1 MRLRPTLT
9 ATRARD
15 YRRPG
20 GPWDVP
26 PLDAVLSPRSGA
38 PVRLVDG
45 SVRLTGP
52 ELDSLVGAL
61 AGGLRANGVRRGDA
75 VAWQLPNWHE
85 SVLLYRACWR
95 LGAVAAPLHHS
106 WGPSEVE
113 RILELIEPKLVLGG
127 TGMPAREARRAV
139 PVRGPE
145 GEFPNL
151 LGTSSPPPA
160 ARPTD
165 LAVVVFTSGSTG
177 EPKAVLH
184 TQRTLAYKARLMTGV
199 HGLGRDDAVLMPAP
213 LAHVS
218 GLLNA
223 VLVPGAAGMLT
234 VLMERWDPEAALT
247 AVETER
253 ISFMVG
259 PPTFFLG
266 LMSAG
271 TFSRRRVASLRLVS
285 SGGTGVSPAFVAT
298 ATEELGCLVKR
309 SYGST
314 EAPTVTTTMSSDAPR
329 QAQETDGRAV
339 GEVELRISDPSS
351 GRPLPPGAEGELWV
365 RGPELFAGYAEA
377 SQTQEATRR
386 GWFRTGDLAVLDRDH
401 SLTIV
406 GRIKDVIIRGGE
418 NIATAEV
425 ESVLEAHPSVRQAV
439 AVGYPDVR
447 LGERVAVF
455 VVTDD
460 RFDLE
465 ACRAW
470 FAERGVAR
478 FKVPELVVP
487 VAGLPTTAAGKA
499 DRAGLRERLLA
510 VASGRPPG
518 PAP

>member
-1 MRLRPTLT
+1 VRLRPTFT

-26 PLDAVLSPRSGA
+26 PLDAVLSPRLSA

-52 ELDSLVGAL
+52 ELDALVGAL
-61 AGGLRANGVRRGDA
+61 AGGLRATGVRRGDV

-113 RILELIEPKLVLGG
+113 RILELLEPKLVLGG
-127 TGMPAREARRAV
+127 AGMPARQAPGAV
-139 PVRGPE
+139 PVRGP
-145 GEFPNL
+145 GGAFPSL
-151 LGTSSPPPA
+151 LGASSPTPA

-165 LAVVVFTSGSTG
+165 LAVVMFTSGSTG

-184 TQRTLAYKARLMTGV
+184 TQRSLAYKARLMAAV
-199 HGLGRDDAVLMPAP
+199 HGLRRDDAVLMPAP

-223 VLVPGAAGMLT
+223 VLVPGAAGMRT
-234 VLMERWDPEAALT
+234 VLMERWDPELALT
-247 AVETER
+247 VMEAER

-259 PPTFFLG
+259 PPTFFFG
-266 LMSAG
+266 LMSASG
-271 TFSRRRVASLRLVS
+271 FSQHRVASLRLVS
-285 SGGTGVSPAFVAT
+285 SGGAGVSPAFVAT
-298 ATEELGCLVKR
+298 ATAELGCLVKR
-309 SYGST
+309 TYGST
-314 EAPTVTTTMSSDAPR
+314 EAPTMTTTRSGDGPR
-329 QAQETDGRAV
+329 QAQETDGRPV
-339 GEVELRISDPSS
+339 GEVELRITDPNS
-351 GRPLPPGAEGELWV
+351 GRALPPGTEGELWV

-377 SQTQEATRR
+377 AQTKEATHR
-386 GWFRTGDLAVLDRDH
+386 GWLRTGDLAVLDLDQ
-401 SLTIV
+401 SITIV

-425 ESVLEAHPSVRQAV
+425 EAVLEAHPSVRQAV

-447 LGERVAVF
+447 LGERVAAF
-455 VVTDD
+455 VVTDHA
-460 RFDLE
+460 FDLE

-487 VAGLPTTAAGKA
+487 VSTVPTTAAGKA
-499 DRAGLRERLLA
+499 DRAALKERL
-510 VASGRPPG
+510 PG
-518 PAP
+518 